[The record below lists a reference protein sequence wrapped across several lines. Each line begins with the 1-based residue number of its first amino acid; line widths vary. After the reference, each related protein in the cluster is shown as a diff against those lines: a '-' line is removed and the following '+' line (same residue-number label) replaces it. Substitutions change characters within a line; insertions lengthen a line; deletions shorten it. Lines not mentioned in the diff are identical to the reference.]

1 MTQEKLWDYFQVE
14 DDSESNV
21 FGASNARYKYLAERI
36 RTGDSV
42 LNIGVGRGG
51 LERLLLAKQCS
62 VASLD
67 PSDKTIAK
75 LKEDLGL
82 ADRARVGSSQKIP
95 FDDNEFDVVV
105 MSEVLEH
112 LTDDLIIATLPE
124 VKRVLKEGTGRFMGT
139 VPADENL
146 AESQCVCPHCGEIFH
161 RWGHVQSFTRER
173 LSKLLAAQFRSTSIG
188 RRHFADPARLNW
200 KGKVVW
206 IAKSLLLALEIP
218 GKNDNFFFLSQ

>member
-21 FGASNARYKYLAERI
+21 IGASNARYKYLVERV

-42 LNIGVGRGG
+42 LNIG
-51 LERLLLAKQCS
+51 
-62 VASLD
+62 
-67 PSDKTIAK
+67 
-75 LKEDLGL
+75 
-82 ADRARVGSSQKIP
+82 
-95 FDDNEFDVVV
+95 
-105 MSEVLEH
+105 
-112 LTDDLIIATLPE
+112 DLIIATLPG
-124 VKRVLKEGTGRFMGT
+124 VKRVLKEGSGRFMGT

-206 IAKSLLLALEIP
+206 IAKSLLLALKIP